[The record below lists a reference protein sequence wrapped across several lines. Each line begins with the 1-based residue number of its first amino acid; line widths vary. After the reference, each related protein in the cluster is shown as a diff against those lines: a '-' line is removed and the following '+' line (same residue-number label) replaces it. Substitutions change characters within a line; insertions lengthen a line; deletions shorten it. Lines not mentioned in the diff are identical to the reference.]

1 MSIISKYN
9 NNISMNTNSLKRS
22 GLFQDIDLHFAD
34 YISKLSDDDNLN
46 LWLIAAFVSYYAN
59 HGHSAFDTDSVS
71 EKKAI
76 DIFDIDENNE
86 NSNILFPKLILSEQY
101 NNGIG
106 KGDELKP
113 LIFENGYYY
122 LNKYYKNEVI
132 ISDFIKNRTKKI
144 DNIQNMKNDINQFF
158 KNNIVGGFVN
168 WQKVAAILALRAKFA
183 IISGGPGTGKTTT
196 VGKVLALLVKHNPKL
211 RIKLVAPTGKASD
224 RLNESIKNFKEQSSG
239 IDKYILDKIPE
250 SAETIH
256 KFLGINSR
264 QLKYDKYT
272 KAPIDLLLIDEAS
285 MVSLPIFAKTFEALS
300 NDCRVILLGDKDQ
313 LMAVE
318 NGNVLKDITDL
329 KNLNSFSA
337 QFANVINDIT
347 DNQLRLD
354 ISKSP
359 QLITD
364 CVVQLEHSYRFNSQ
378 SGIGELSKFVNN
390 ANQVNTESELVNL
403 FNEFDDINIED
414 LDIKSFVKNICKA
427 NLLEYMESL
436 KEMNIAKSL
445 DALSKNRVLCALN
458 ESEYGVKNLNLMIEQ
473 LLFSESKKNDFYHGR
488 PILITE
494 NDYKLNLMN
503 GDVGIILR
511 DNNDLNACFRG
522 NNGEFRKINPANL
535 GEYTTAFAISIHKS
549 QGSEFDNVF
558 IVLPKKDNKI
568 LTKELIYTAITRA
581 KKKCNIISSTSL
593 FFKSSIKRM
602 HRQSGLSSRMK

>member
-34 YISKLSDDDNLN
+34 YISKLSADDNLN